1 MYSEEGVID
10 MVTKRRQ
17 EDDELLLFRKSI
29 QGFAD
34 KYIAPYYEEWEE
46 AGTIPRELWRKLG
59 EEGLLCIDIPEEYG
73 GMGVPYRYASLVV
86 EELTRLGFTTIAIN
100 ITVHANIVAHY
111 VLGSGTEEQKQY
123 YLPKLASGEMVGAIA
138 MTEPGAGSDLQ
149 GMKTTAV
156 YDEATDTYRLS
167 GSKTFITNGQLGDFI
182 VVAAITDA
190 TVAPAKGTS
199 LFILDDPETPGF
211 ARGKNLKK
219 IGLHSCD
226 TSELFFDDVIL
237 PASHILGEKNK
248 GFITLMQELP
258 RERLTLAVCAQGAM
272 EGALEWTIQY
282 IQEREAFKKKI
293 SDFQNTR
300 FKIAE
305 MQTKVRLHR
314 AFVDE
319 CMTLIE
325 QDALDTA
332 TASMAKLTCSE
343 AQGEVVDGCL
353 QLFGGYG
360 YMTEYPISRAFVDA
374 RVQRIYGGTSE
385 IMKQIIA
392 NDILGK

>member
-1 MYSEEGVID
+1 MI
-10 MVTKRRQ
+10 TKRRQ
-17 EDDELLLFRKSI
+17 EDDDLLLFRKSI

-34 KYIAPYYEEWEE
+34 KHIAPYYEEWED
-46 AGTIPRELWRKLG
+46 AGSVPRDLWTKLG
-59 EEGLLCIDIPEEYG
+59 DEGLLCIDIPEEYG
-73 GMGVPYRYASLVV
+73 GTGVSYRYSSLVID
-86 EELTRLGFTTIAIN
+86 ELTRLGYTAIAIN
-100 ITVHANIVAHY
+100 LSVHSNIVAHY
-111 VLGSGTEEQKQY
+111 VLGSGTEEQKQQ
-123 YLPKLASGEMVGAIA
+123 YLPKLASGELVGAIA

-149 GMKTTAV
+149 GIKTTAT
-156 YDEATDTYRLS
+156 YDEASDSYRIN

-182 VVAAITDA
+182 IVAALTDTSVKA
-190 TVAPAKGTS
+190 SKGTS
-199 LFILDDPETPGF
+199 LFILDDPTVAGF
-211 ARGKNLKK
+211 ERGKNLKK

-226 TSELFFDDVIL
+226 TSELFFDEVVL
-237 PASHILGEKNK
+237 PASHILGVKNE
-248 GFITLMQELP
+248 GFAVLMNELP

-272 EGALEWTIQY
+272 EGAMEQTIRY
-282 IQEREAFKKKI
+282 VQEREAFKKKI

-305 MQTKVRLHR
+305 MQTKVRMHR

-325 QDALDTA
+325 QDTLDTA

-343 AQGEVVDGCL
+343 AQGEVIDGCL

-360 YMTEYPISRAFVDA
+360 YMTEYPIARAFVDA